1 MQPRPA
7 QAGTSRAPS
16 ASSTTPRQSSGV
28 PSETGTSTEP
38 FPPGHQ
44 ILGSADI
51 ARTIDRIAHQ
61 ILERNGERPVVL
73 LGIPTRGVYLAG
85 RLGARLS
92 AFAGR
97 EVAVG
102 ALDITLYRDDLR
114 LHPPRALEETRL
126 PDGGISDAV
135 VVLVDDVLYSGRTVR
150 AALDALRDH
159 GRPAVV
165 QLAVLVDRGHR
176 QLPIRADYVGKN
188 IPTAFGD
195 DVAVRLAEVDG
206 LDSVEVTRA
215 AVIDPLVE
223 PACADPRK
231 IESTTEGQ
239 S

>member
-1 MQPRPA
+1 MLSRPA
-7 QAGTSRAPS
+7 QAGTERARSTDPS
-16 ASSTTPRQSSGV
+16 TPVFTAGTDGALPAAASPA
-28 PSETGTSTEP
+28 EAAA
-38 FPPGHQ
+38 HQ
-44 ILGSADI
+44 ILGAADI

-61 ILERNGERPVVL
+61 ILERNGDRPVVL
-73 LGIPTRGVYLAG
+73 LGIPTRGVFLAR
-85 RLGARLS
+85 RLGERLG

-97 EVAVG
+97 PVDVG

-126 PDGGISDAV
+126 PDGGITDAI

-195 DVAVRLAEVDG
+195 DVAVRLTEIDGVD
-206 LDSVEVTRA
+206 
-215 AVIDPLVE
+215 AVQVIRSAVPE
-223 PACADPRK
+223 PQMAGASDARK
-231 IESTTEGQ
+231 DHSTARGQ